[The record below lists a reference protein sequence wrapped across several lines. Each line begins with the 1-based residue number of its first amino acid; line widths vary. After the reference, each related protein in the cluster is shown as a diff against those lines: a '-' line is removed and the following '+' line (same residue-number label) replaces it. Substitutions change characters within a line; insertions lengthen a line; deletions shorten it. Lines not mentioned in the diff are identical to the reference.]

1 MRSLGIRRQRRAPL
15 FKPPPPGTK
24 TNWATSSSE
33 RPPSL
38 YLSEEEAGV
47 SQASKWKT
55 QRCCKNLMRRALRYS
70 LLSLWHNTEWHVA
83 MFFLLYSCFYAHCLH
98 KKKWSGPLRLNV
110 SMQMCKCENHPALHP
125 SMLELHI
132 MKNKRLPQHQYYYY

>member
-38 YLSEEEAGV
+38 SEEEAGV
-47 SQASKWKT
+47 SQASK
-55 QRCCKNLMRRALRYS
+55 
-70 LLSLWHNTEWHVA
+70 
-83 MFFLLYSCFYAHCLH
+83 
-98 KKKWSGPLRLNV
+98 
-110 SMQMCKCENHPALHP
+110 
-125 SMLELHI
+125 
-132 MKNKRLPQHQYYYY
+132 